1 MHFCMIVDQS
11 NLIPVQQC
19 MHKPAGPCIGNHVL
33 KSSKPLRSAK
43 GISSVSIP
51 TCLTTVVKMH
61 MRCLWLQGQQSINP
75 YQLYYTNTNIDPDG
89 IGDNYI
95 AYNKPY
101 GIMSWLQD
109 VNPAG
114 DYFLIV
120 DADMTFHRYFFV
132 WSCIDF
138 ARYLLTMI

>member
-1 MHFCMIVDQS
+1 M
-11 NLIPVQQC
+11 
-19 MHKPAGPCIGNHVL
+19 
-33 KSSKPLRSAK
+33 
-43 GISSVSIP
+43 
-51 TCLTTVVKMH
+51 
-61 MRCLWLQGQQSINP
+61 QGQQSINP
-75 YQLYYTNTNIDPDG
+75 YQLYYTNTNTDPDG

-120 DADMTFHRYFFV
+120 DADMTFHRCF
-132 WSCIDF
+132 
-138 ARYLLTMI
+138 LLYG

>member
-1 MHFCMIVDQS
+1 
-11 NLIPVQQC
+11 
-19 MHKPAGPCIGNHVL
+19 
-33 KSSKPLRSAK
+33 
-43 GISSVSIP
+43 
-51 TCLTTVVKMH
+51 
-61 MRCLWLQGQQSINP
+61 MRCLLLQGQQSINP

-120 DADMTFHRYFFV
+120 DADMTFHRYFFMYGRV
-132 WSCIDF
+132 
-138 ARYLLTMI
+138 LTLPDLCLQLSDILHLCQVVYHCCQT